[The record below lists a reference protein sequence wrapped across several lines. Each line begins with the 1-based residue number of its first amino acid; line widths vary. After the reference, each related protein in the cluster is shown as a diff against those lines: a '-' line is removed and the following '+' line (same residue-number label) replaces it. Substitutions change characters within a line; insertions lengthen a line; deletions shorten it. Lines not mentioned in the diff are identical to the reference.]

1 MAEVL
6 DGLFRAVVVGLVTGT
21 IYGLIGLGI
30 VLIYKSQKIINFAQA
45 EFATFG
51 AFMLYVLTGVVDGV
65 PYPLAAILAVSATVV
80 LAVLVERIVIRPLRS
95 SPDVTV
101 FVATAGVAL
110 LIIAVTLVV
119 AGANI
124 VIVAPAFEG
133 LEARFA
139 EIGGLVAL
147 LSPQRL
153 IVFSILVVAA
163 VVLGLFFSRT
173 LLGKGILAM
182 SAEPFAVRLAGMS
195 TERMSILIWAIA
207 GLVAGLAG
215 VAFVPTSALTPGLFT
230 SIALIPA
237 LTAVVIGGLTSL
249 PGAFVGGLAIGFV
262 AEIAAVFA
270 PPQVPGPEIIASFV
284 ILLLTL
290 LFRPQGLLAKEA

>member
-1 MAEVL
+1 MGAFFETIL
-6 DGLFRAVVVGLVTGT
+6 TAVMVGLVTGT

-30 VLIYKSQKIINFAQA
+30 VLIFKSQKVINFAQA

-51 AFMLYVLTGVVDGV
+51 AFMLYVLRVQAGL
-65 PYPLAAILAVSATVV
+65 PYILAGFLAVSATVV
-80 LAVLVERIVIRPLRS
+80 LSILVERLVIRPLRG

-110 LIIAVTLVV
+110 LIIGVTFIV

-124 VIVAPAFEG
+124 VIVPPLFPA
-133 LEARFA
+133 LEQSFGEAGRL
-139 EIGGLVAL
+139 IGLV
-147 LSPQRL
+147 SPQRL
-153 IVFSILVVAA
+153 MVLSLLIVCAGSLA
-163 VVLGLFFSRT
+163 LFFSRT
-173 LLGKGILAM
+173 TLGKGILAM
-182 SAEPFAVRLAGMS
+182 SVEPFAVRLAGIS
-195 TERMSILIWAIA
+195 TEKMSIMIWGIA

-215 VAFVPTSALTPGLFT
+215 VAFVPTSALYPSLFT

-249 PGAFVGGLAIGFV
+249 PGAFLGGLIIGFV
-262 AEIAAVFA
+262 AELAAAFTPA
-270 PPQVPGPEIIASFV
+270 QVPGPEIIASFA

-290 LFRPQGLLAKEA
+290 LFRPQGLLAREA